1 MPTTSAFFG
10 PCFAATR
17 PAGSWKTATR
27 TRTKVVVTRPS
38 PETFW
43 RRSEAMRGE
52 GTEEGLYQ
60 FMAQTNWT
68 TIMVRSAFRFSTLS
82 ELGRSGY

>member
-1 MPTTSAFFG
+1 
-10 PCFAATR
+10 
-17 PAGSWKTATR
+17 
-27 TRTKVVVTRPS
+27 
-38 PETFW
+38 
-43 RRSEAMRGE
+43 MRE
-52 GTEEGLYQ
+52 KTEENVYQ